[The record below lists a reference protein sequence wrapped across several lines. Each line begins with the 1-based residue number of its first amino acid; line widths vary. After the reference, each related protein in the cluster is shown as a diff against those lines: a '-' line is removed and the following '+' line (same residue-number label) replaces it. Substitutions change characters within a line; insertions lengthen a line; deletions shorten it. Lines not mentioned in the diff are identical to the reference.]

1 MPGPLAGVRV
11 LDLTTVVMGP
21 FATQILAELGADVIK
36 VESRAGDNMRDVG
49 PARHPGMGHIFLH
62 TGRGKRSA
70 VLDLKDERGRDA
82 LLALAALSDVL
93 VYNVRPQAM
102 ARLGLGYDT
111 LRVANPRILYVGCYG
126 YSQRGTYAARP
137 AYDDL
142 IQAAAG
148 VPALLSRQGSDV
160 PRYAPVLLVDRLTG
174 LHVVYAVTAALF
186 HRERTGEGQAVEVPM
201 FESAVHFVL
210 GDHLGGATFDPPLGD
225 TGYARLLAE
234 HRRPYATRDG
244 HVCVLIYND
253 KQWQSFFAAI
263 GEPQRMAEPRF
274 ATHAN
279 RAARIGEVYAFV
291 AEIIKTRTTAEWLA
305 LFERADIP
313 AVRLNG
319 VEDIL
324 ADPHLA
330 AEGFFTSEDHPT
342 EGRVRRMSTP
352 TGWSATPTSPASP
365 APRLGQ
371 HSREVLREAGYDDA
385 AIDALV
391 AAGVTAECLRHD

>member
-21 FATQILAELGADVIK
+21 YATQILAELGADVVKI
-36 VESRAGDNMRDVG
+36 EAPEGDAMRHVG

-62 TGRGKRSA
+62 AGRGKRSV
-70 VLDLKDERGRDA
+70 VLDLKDQRGRDA
-82 LLALAALSDVL
+82 LLALAAGADVL

-102 ARLGLGYDT
+102 ARLGLDYAAV
-111 LRVANPRILYVGCYG
+111 RAASPRIVYVGCYG
-126 YSQRGTYAARP
+126 YSQRGPYAARP

-148 VPALLSRQGSDV
+148 IPSLLSRQGSDV
-160 PRYAPVLLVDRLTG
+160 PRYAPVLLADRLTG

-186 HRERTGEGQAVEVPM
+186 HRERSGEGQAVEVPM

-210 GDHLGGATFDPPLGD
+210 GDHLGGATFEPALGE

-253 KQWQSFFAAI
+253 KQWRSFFAAI
-263 GEPQRMAEPRF
+263 DAADRMAEPRF
-274 ATHAN
+274 ATHAG
-279 RAARIGEVYAFV
+279 RAERIGEVYAFV
-291 AEIIKTRTTAEWLA
+291 AEIMRTRTTAEWLA

-313 AVRLNG
+313 AVRMNG
-319 VEDIL
+319 IEDVL

-330 AEGFFTSEDHPT
+330 AEGFFAVEEHPT
-342 EGRVRRMSTP
+342 EGSVRRMGTP
-352 TGWSATPTSPASP
+352 TRWSQTTTAPTSH
-365 APRLGQ
+365 APRLGE
-371 HSREVLREAGYDDA
+371 HSRAVLREAGYDDA
-385 AIDALV
+385 AVDALV
-391 AAGVTAECLRHD
+391 AAGVTGDGSAK